1 MGNAFQY
8 IKKRGGIATEKDYPY
23 QGKDGPCDKAKARHK
38 LRLRG
43 YRTVPANREQTLK
56 AMVARHPVSVAID
69 ADGYEFQLY
78 ARGIFDGFCGT
89 NLNHGVTVIGYGESK
104 GKRYWLVKN
113 SWGTGWGERGYIR
126 MKRDSSNRR
135 GICGIAMEGSY
146 PI

>member
-38 LRLRG
+38 LPLRG

-69 ADGYEFQLY
+69 ADG
-78 ARGIFDGFCGT
+78 
-89 NLNHGVTVIGYGESK
+89 
-104 GKRYWLVKN
+104 
-113 SWGTGWGERGYIR
+113 
-126 MKRDSSNRR
+126 
-135 GICGIAMEGSY
+135 
-146 PI
+146 